1 MSTTPPTSGSPS
13 SPGPPGGPGQRQ
25 SLPPLFTKREKY
37 YITGLSIAFII
48 ASGIIHFAI
57 GSLGESV
64 VPHFKQEATPP
75 PQKVTVQ
82 TLIKPPPKPTPTP
95 HPTPTPTPPP
105 PPKNT
110 PPPVNLKLHV
120 VQSHS
125 SSNSGGPAEQAY
137 TPPPVGNPNGVP
149 TAMATAASTA
159 PPATAPPTPSGPVEA
174 TDAVFI
180 NKVAPEYPDMAKEES
195 IQGDVTVRITVGP
208 TGSVLAAVIQESSG
222 NPLLDQAAL
231 KAARASTFKPPTYNG
246 VAVQLDYL
254 IVYNFRLDQ

>member
-1 MSTTPPTSGSPS
+1 MSTTPPTSG
-13 SPGPPGGPGQRQ
+13 PGATGGPGQRHA
-25 SLPPLFTKREKY
+25 LPPLFTKREKY

-48 ASGIIHFAI
+48 VSGIIHFTI
-57 GSLGESV
+57 GSVGETL

-149 TAMATAASTA
+149 TAEPTAASTA
-159 PPATAPPTPSGPVEA
+159 APATAPPTPSGPVTA
-174 TDAVFI
+174 TDADFI
-180 NKVAPEYPDMAKEES
+180 NKVSPEYPDMAKEEN

-208 TGSVLAAVIQESSG
+208 TGAVLAEAIQESSG
-222 NPLLDQAAL
+222 NPLLDNAAL
-231 KAARASTFKPPTYNG
+231 KAAKASTFKPPTYNG
-246 VAVQLDYL
+246 VAVQRDYL
-254 IVYNFRLDQ
+254 IIYTFSLDQ